1 MIVEAASSFGEVVTF
16 ITSVL
21 DLVDGSLTPI
31 CTPPSGS
38 LFAIGDTT
46 VSCTATDAHLNIGIN
61 SFTVTISDT
70 TAPTVT
76 VPSDITIEA
85 TGPSGEVVT
94 FTASASDLVDGSL
107 TPICAPPSGSIFA
120 IGDTTVSCDASDV
133 HSNIGNDS
141 FMVTVQDTTAPVV
154 IVPSDMTVE
163 ATGPSGAV
171 VNFTALAI

>member
-38 LFAIGDTT
+38 IFAVGDTT
-46 VSCTATDAHLNIGIN
+46 VSCTGTDAHLNIGIN

-107 TPICAPPSGSIFA
+107 TPTCTPPSGSTFG
-120 IGDTTVSCDASDV
+120 IGDTMVNCTVTDA
-133 HSNIGNDS
+133 HFNAGNNS
-141 FMVTVQDTTAPVV
+141 F
-154 IVPSDMTVE
+154 
-163 ATGPSGAV
+163 
-171 VNFTALAI
+171 